1 MSNLLQI
8 GQVGHQ
14 QSLPQPGEIA
24 VVRVLNLDDTPGVT
38 TTADVFA
45 IDHELFLRADDGE
58 RK

>member
-14 QSLPQPGEIA
+14 QRLPQPREIA

-38 TTADVFA
+38 TTADVLA
-45 IDHELFLRADDGE
+45 VDHELFLRADDCE